1 MSVRLFSKP
10 LELKIGTL
18 QFFPDAM
25 RHFQRDVHDCLVL
38 DGWVGW
44 VGSGWFCLVLFFFVW
59 FCLVFGFVCLFVW
72 FGLVWLVWFVFL
84 FGFVWFCFFLFGF
97 VWFCVFLFGFVSF
110 FFCLVLFGFS
120 FFCLVWFGFVL
131 FVLFCFVSF
140 RFVLFVLFGFV
151 LFCLFCFVCFVCFIL
166 FCFVSFCFVCF
177 VLFCYVMFCFV
188 MFVGLFVSLFVRFIW
203 GVAHCQLDPVPS
215 LRKECAFSF
224 HAISLAPCKSQN
236 GVAHTWPDLWT
247 WFICRNNY
255 RLFTWTASI
264 LKIRRSLRA
273 KTNYDTA
280 ELFSLKNAEVFRILW
295 DLTPIITEISWSGR
309 RPKQRTK
316 FFDLGLHQS
325 SINSKFQLGGLQ
337 LQPWFWTR
345 PLNTLVP

>member
-1 MSVRLFSKP
+1 MSVRLVSKP

-18 QFFPDAM
+18 QFFSWCYASLPA
-25 RHFQRDVHDCLVL
+25 RCSRLPGA
-38 DGWVGW
+38 GWLGW
-44 VGSGWFCLVLFFFVW
+44 LGWFGLVLFGFVFFVW

-72 FGLVWLVWFVFL
+72 FGLVL
-84 FGFVWFCFFLFGF
+84 FGFVFF
-97 VWFCVFLFGFVSF
+97 VWFCVFFVWFCLF
-110 FFCLVLFGFS
+110 FFFVWFGLVFLLFVWFGLVLF
-120 FFCLVWFGFVL
+120 CLFYFVLFRFVL

-140 RFVLFVLFGFV
+140 CFVLFCFVLLFCLFYFVLFRFV
-151 LFCLFCFVCFVCFIL
+151 LFCLFCFVL
-166 FCFVSFCFVCF
+166 FCFV
-177 VLFCYVMFCFV
+177 L
-188 MFVGLFVSLFVRFIW
+188 FVGLFVSLFVRFIW

-247 WFICRNNY
+247 WFICRNNS
-255 RLFTWTASI
+255 RFFTWTASI

-316 FFDLGLHQS
+316 VFDLGLHQS